1 MLAPEANAAVVRR
14 EDRLNAI
21 HKFRRRH
28 SVKLK
33 SDASVQRT
41 DYYDHGEECKLQVFF
56 SERGCRGG
64 VVRVYGMKST
74 GKLTLLRKKG
84 LSSRAPCQAKTPSL
98 NHPQRTGTGL

>member
-1 MLAPEANAAVVRR
+1 MLVPEANAAVVRR

-41 DYYDHGEECKLQVFF
+41 DYYDHGEECKLQVLF
-56 SERGCRGG
+56 SERGCKFMG
-64 VVRVYGMKST
+64 
-74 GKLTLLRKKG
+74 
-84 LSSRAPCQAKTPSL
+84 
-98 NHPQRTGTGL
+98 

>member
-1 MLAPEANAAVVRR
+1 MLAPEANAAVVQR

-41 DYYDHGEECKLQVFF
+41 DYYDHGEECKLQVLF
-56 SERGCRGG
+56 SERGCKFMG
-64 VVRVYGMKST
+64 
-74 GKLTLLRKKG
+74 
-84 LSSRAPCQAKTPSL
+84 
-98 NHPQRTGTGL
+98 